1 MMAHSSRQAHRQR
14 RVDGMPSKDWQLLG
28 QHYGPVPAAPQMAII
43 HIPPLHLAPHERV
56 SLCLHAD
63 HPFGVS
69 VSMPAIAQM
78 AGEVRTRDR
87 KGLWQQLLAPDW
99 LQLAFGR
106 DTTGLLQVAYSSH
119 CGGSTLTLML
129 LHGRVQ
135 RKESEYR
142 LSFSCS
148 G

>member
-1 MMAHSSRQAHRQR
+1 
-14 RVDGMPSKDWQLLG
+14 MPSKDWQLLG
-28 QHYGPVPAAPQMAII
+28 QHYGPVPAAPQMATI

-106 DTTGLLQVAYSSH
+106 DTTGLLQVVYSSH
-119 CGGSTLTLML
+119 CGGSTLTLLL